1 MYKYVERVVN
11 NLKGYS
17 VEQLQGLL
25 SDASTNPIAKQ
36 VALDMLEAK
45 LIARLGSQ
53 DYKKALL
60 KEAINNI

>member
-45 LIARLGSQ
+45 LIARIGNQ
-53 DYKKALL
+53 HYKETLL